1 MAFPSTLMFVF
12 APKSRII
19 EFYLPT
25 AVALL
30 SLKLDML
37 AISQIAQPSLNQRLG
52 LGLGLVWYGLV
63 WFGVFTIL
71 LITFDLC
78 CRFQKFQLIWTQY
91 CESFS
96 IFDGLVKSGVSLV
109 WFGLVFLY
117 FTYNFWY
124 MLPISKISTD
134 LNSVWP
140 GLSRVMGQNLG
151 WFGLVWFFFLFNF
164 SHNLW

>member
-78 CRFQKFQLIWTQY
+78 CRFKKFQLI
-91 CESFS
+91 
-96 IFDGLVKSGVSLV
+96 
-109 WFGLVFLY
+109 
-117 FTYNFWY
+117 
-124 MLPISKISTD
+124 
-134 LNSVWP
+134 
-140 GLSRVMGQNLG
+140 
-151 WFGLVWFFFLFNF
+151 
-164 SHNLW
+164 